1 MWLQVLLFLYTPKLQ
16 AQEINTEHYFYT
28 NSSEVPVLTGLV
40 GYTTRQNW
48 YWEAR
53 YNYEDFNSQSFHIG
67 KTFSYEGKTYYE
79 FTPMVGIITGNFRG
93 AAIGIKLEIEHKHF
107 VVYSQ
112 TQYTISKDDK
122 SLNYLYNWSEAAYK
136 ITPWFFAGA
145 AVQQTRFQP
154 TERMQP
160 GLMIDFKIKN
170 LVLPVYFFDITSK
183 ERFLV
188 LGVNWKWELTKKHDV
203 KASN

>member
-1 MWLQVLLFLYTPKLQ
+1 
-16 AQEINTEHYFYT
+16 
-28 NSSEVPVLTGLV
+28 
-40 GYTTRQNW
+40 
-48 YWEAR
+48 
-53 YNYEDFNSQSFHIG
+53 
-67 KTFSYEGKTYYE
+67 
-79 FTPMVGIITGNFRG
+79 MVGIITGNFRG